1 MSATWTYESRM
12 LVCAEGSSETGA
24 EREGRGA
31 PAHPHSVPVSGSDLR
46 PSCIPAEIPVDSPE
60 S

>member
-12 LVCAEGSSETGA
+12 LVCAEGSSETGEDK
-24 EREGRGA
+24 ERASQAR
-31 PAHPHSVPVSGSDLR
+31 PHSVPVSGSDLR
-46 PSCIPAEIPVDSPE
+46 PSCIPAEIPVDILE